1 MVKSFKLLKKQ
12 ILILFVFSFLVS
24 VAAIIHGLFFD
35 LVFEEIKRLTISGL
49 IFTFIIVFPGIL
61 LLEWIFDINNK
72 KRYDGLNKRL
82 IKLEKKRK

>member
-12 ILILFVFSFLVS
+12 ILILLVFSLLAS
-24 VAAIIHGLFFD
+24 IAAIIHGIFFD
-35 LVFEEIKRLTISGL
+35 LAFEEIKRLTISGL

-61 LLEWIFDINNK
+61 FLEWVFDINNK